1 MTSRRSIWAGA
12 AVLAVVALLV
22 PSCGGGSG
30 DTSGTLDGVGRIPGN
45 DFVGVA
51 TLPPDLAAEVSI
63 PEIDG
68 ALLGAVAKGN
78 RLLMIGDSIL
88 SSISKRYGNEA
99 CGLLVP
105 QGWNVALEA
114 EAGQFVEFGL
124 DVLDKRWNEGWDAVV
139 IELGTNYAGS
149 KERYRETME
158 KILDRIGDTP
168 VVLANTTV
176 FRAPQKEVNAVV
188 DELVERYPNAILLDW
203 AAISKAPSVLSG
215 DRIHPTPK
223 GRVVLATAIAR
234 AAGIAPTS
242 PGDCMKVYFQDDSRV
257 LPDVMPGKDD
267 TTVPPSSIDAPST
280 TLASATTVA
289 PSPGGATTTI
299 AGATTTVAVNTTS
312 APQPTAAPTTIA
324 PAPTTAAPQPTAA
337 APSSS
342 AG

>member
-1 MTSRRSIWAGA
+1 MRRSLF
-12 AVLAVVALLV
+12 VLVALVTTACSSGSSTPAVTSTV
-22 PSCGGGSG
+22 PA
-30 DTSGTLDGVGRIPGN
+30 TIAGVGS
-45 DFVGVA
+45 
-51 TLPPDLAAEVSI
+51 LPPIGLYLEALGGAPSTFPDGQRVPVQQSTVGEAATGPRV
-63 PEIDG
+63 
-68 ALLGAVAKGN
+68 
-78 RLLMIGDSIL
+78 LMIGDSIL
-88 SSISKRYGNEA
+88 SSIAKRYGNEA

-149 KERYRETME
+149 QDRYRATLE
-158 KILDRIGDTP
+158 KILDRIGDKP

-188 DELVERYPNAILLDW
+188 DEIVERYPNVSLLDW
-203 AAISKAPSVLSG
+203 AAISKSPSVLSG

-267 TTVPPSSIDAPST
+267 TTVPPSSTVVDSTTPVAAST
-280 TLASATTVA
+280 TLGPATTLATQTTIAAPVVTTLPPVTTVA
-289 PSPGGATTTI
+289 PQTTATPQTTT
-299 AGATTTVAVNTTS
+299 AV
-312 APQPTAAPTTIA
+312 
-324 PAPTTAAPQPTAA
+324 

>member
-1 MTSRRSIWAGA
+1 MNRRPTIVAAA
-12 AVLAVVALLV
+12 AVLCATVLVVA
-22 PSCGGGSG
+22 SCGAGSSTTG
-30 DTSGTLDGVGRIPGN
+30 GTLDGVGRIPGN

-51 TLPPDLAAEVSI
+51 TLPPDIAADVSI
-63 PEIDG
+63 PEIEG
-68 ALLGAVAKGN
+68 AVLGAVAKGN

-88 SSISKRYGNEA
+88 SSISKRYGNEG

-139 IELGTNYAGS
+139 IELGTNYGGS
-149 KERYRETME
+149 QDRYRDTLE
-158 KILDRIGDTP
+158 KILDRIGDLP

-176 FRAPQKEVNAVV
+176 FRAPQKEVNAVIDEIV
-188 DELVERYPNAILLDW
+188 DRYPNVSLLDW
-203 AAISKAPSVLSG
+203 AAISKSPSVLSG

-234 AAGIAPTS
+234 AAGIAPSS

-267 TTVPPSSIDAPST
+267 TTVPPTSAFVDSTTTPVAAVTTLTPITTVPAQTTVPVPVAT
-280 TLASATTVA
+280 TLAPVTTPA
-289 PSPGGATTTI
+289 PQ
-299 AGATTTVAVNTTS
+299 TTS
-312 APQPTAAPTTIA
+312 APQT
-324 PAPTTAAPQPTAA
+324 TTAAV

>member
-1 MTSRRSIWAGA
+1 MIRRLPALA
-12 AVLAVVALLV
+12 AVTALAMVALAL

-51 TLPPDLAAEVSI
+51 TLPPDIAAEVSI
-63 PEIDG
+63 PEISG

-88 SSISKRYGNEA
+88 SSIAKRYGNEA

-105 QGWNVALEA
+105 QGWSVALEA

-149 KERYRETME
+149 QDRYRATLE
-158 KILDRIGDTP
+158 KILDRIGDKP

-188 DELVERYPNAILLDW
+188 DEIVERYPNVSLLDW
-203 AAISKAPSVLSG
+203 AAISKSPSVLSG

-267 TTVPPSSIDAPST
+267 TTVPPSSTVVDSTTPVAAST
-280 TLASATTVA
+280 TLGPATTLATQTTIAAPVVTTLPPVTTVA
-289 PSPGGATTTI
+289 P
-299 AGATTTVAVNTTS
+299 
-312 APQPTAAPTTIA
+312 Q
-324 PAPTTAAPQPTAA
+324 TTAAPQTTTAV

>member
-1 MTSRRSIWAGA
+1 
-12 AVLAVVALLV
+12 
-22 PSCGGGSG
+22 
-30 DTSGTLDGVGRIPGN
+30 
-45 DFVGVA
+45 
-51 TLPPDLAAEVSI
+51 VSI
-63 PEIDG
+63 PEIEG
-68 ALLGAVAKGN
+68 AVLGAVAKGN

-88 SSISKRYGNEA
+88 SSIAKRYGNEA

-105 QGWNVALEA
+105 QGWSVALEA

-124 DVLDKRWNEGWDAVV
+124 DVLERRWSEGWDAVV
-139 IELGTNYAGS
+139 LELGTNYAGS
-149 KERYRETME
+149 QDRYRETLE
-158 KILDRIGDTP
+158 KILDRIGDKP

-188 DELVERYPNAILLDW
+188 DEIVERYPNVSLLDW
-203 AAISKAPSVLSG
+203 AAISKSPSVLSG

-267 TTVPPSSIDAPST
+267 TTVPPSSSVVDSTTTSTSPVTTTAPATSVPAQTTTIVPET
-280 TLASATTVA
+280 TLAPQTTVA
-289 PSPGGATTTI
+289 I
-299 AGATTTVAVNTTS
+299 
-312 APQPTAAPTTIA
+312 
-324 PAPTTAAPQPTAA
+324 

>member
-1 MTSRRSIWAGA
+1 MIRRLPALA
-12 AVLAVVALLV
+12 AVTALVVVALAL

-51 TLPPDLAAEVSI
+51 TLPPDIAAEVSI
-63 PEIDG
+63 PEISG

-88 SSISKRYGNEA
+88 SSIAKRYGNEA

-105 QGWNVALEA
+105 QGWSVALEA

-149 KERYRETME
+149 QDRYRATLE
-158 KILDRIGDTP
+158 KILDRIGDKP

-188 DELVERYPNAILLDW
+188 DEIVERYPNVSLLDW
-203 AAISKAPSVLSG
+203 AAISKSPSVLSG

-267 TTVPPSSIDAPST
+267 TTVPPSSTVVDSTTPVAAST
-280 TLASATTVA
+280 TLGPATTLATQTTIAAPVVTTLPPVTTVA
-289 PSPGGATTTI
+289 P
-299 AGATTTVAVNTTS
+299 
-312 APQPTAAPTTIA
+312 Q
-324 PAPTTAAPQPTAA
+324 TTAAPQTTTAV

>member
-1 MTSRRSIWAGA
+1 MTTRRSIWAGVS
-12 AVLAVVALLV
+12 VLATVALLV
-22 PSCGGGSG
+22 PSCGGGNG

-51 TLPPDLAAEVSI
+51 TLPPDIAADVSI
-63 PEIDG
+63 PEISG
-68 ALLGAVAKGN
+68 AVLGAVAKGN

-88 SSISKRYGNEA
+88 SSIAKRYGNEA

-114 EAGQFVEFGL
+114 EAGQFVDFGL

-149 KERYRETME
+149 KDRYRESME

-176 FRAPQKEVNAVV
+176 FRAPQKDVNAVI
-188 DELVERYPNAILLDW
+188 DELVERYPNASLLDW
-203 AAISKAPSVLSG
+203 AAISKSPSVLSG

-234 AAGIAPTS
+234 AAGVAPSS

-257 LPDVMPGKDD
+257 LPDVMPGEDD
-267 TTVPPSSIDAPST
+267 TTVPPSSVEDSST
-280 TLASATTVA
+280 TTAVV
-289 PSPGGATTTI
+289 ATTTV
-299 AGATTTVAVNTTS
+299 AGATTT
-312 APQPTAAPTTIA
+312 APATTI
-324 PAPTTAAPQPTAA
+324 APQPTAA
-337 APSSS
+337 ATTLAPVPTTAAPQTTVAVAPSSS

>member
-1 MTSRRSIWAGA
+1 MIRRLPALA
-12 AVLAVVALLV
+12 AVTALVVVALAL

-51 TLPPDLAAEVSI
+51 TLPPDIAAEVSI
-63 PEIDG
+63 PEING
-68 ALLGAVAKGN
+68 AVLGAVAKGN

-88 SSISKRYGNEA
+88 SSIAKRYGNEA

-105 QGWNVALEA
+105 QGWSVALEA

-149 KERYRETME
+149 QDRYRATLE
-158 KILDRIGDTP
+158 KILDRIGDKP

-176 FRAPQKEVNAVV
+176 FRAPQKKVNAVV
-188 DELVERYPNAILLDW
+188 DEIFERYPNVSLLDW
-203 AAISKAPSVLSG
+203 AAISKSPSVLSG

-267 TTVPPSSIDAPST
+267 TTVPPSSTVVDSTTPVAAST
-280 TLASATTVA
+280 TLGPATTLATQTTIAAPVVTTLPPVTTVA
-289 PSPGGATTTI
+289 P
-299 AGATTTVAVNTTS
+299 
-312 APQPTAAPTTIA
+312 Q
-324 PAPTTAAPQPTAA
+324 TTAAPQTTTAV

>member
-1 MTSRRSIWAGA
+1 
-12 AVLAVVALLV
+12 
-22 PSCGGGSG
+22 
-30 DTSGTLDGVGRIPGN
+30 
-45 DFVGVA
+45 
-51 TLPPDLAAEVSI
+51 
-63 PEIDG
+63 
-68 ALLGAVAKGN
+68 
-78 RLLMIGDSIL
+78 MIGDSIL
-88 SSISKRYGNEA
+88 SSIAKRYGNEA

-105 QGWNVALEA
+105 QGWSVALEA

-149 KERYRETME
+149 QDRYRATLE
-158 KILDRIGDTP
+158 KILDRIGDKP

-188 DELVERYPNAILLDW
+188 DEIVERYPNVSLLDW
-203 AAISKAPSVLSG
+203 AAISKSPSVLSG

-267 TTVPPSSIDAPST
+267 TTVPPSSTVVDSTTPVAAST
-280 TLASATTVA
+280 TLGPATTLATQTTIAAPVVTTLPPVTTVA
-289 PSPGGATTTI
+289 P
-299 AGATTTVAVNTTS
+299 
-312 APQPTAAPTTIA
+312 Q
-324 PAPTTAAPQPTAA
+324 TTAAPQTTTAV

>member
-1 MTSRRSIWAGA
+1 MIRRPAVYVAIA
-12 AVLAVVALLV
+12 ALAVVAVAL

-51 TLPPDLAAEVSI
+51 TLPPDIAADVSI
-63 PEIDG
+63 PEIEG
-68 ALLGAVAKGN
+68 AVLGAVAKGN

-88 SSISKRYGNEA
+88 SSIAKRYGNEA

-105 QGWNVALEA
+105 QGWSVALEA

-124 DVLDKRWNEGWDAVV
+124 DVLERRWSEGWDAVV
-139 IELGTNYAGS
+139 LELGTNYAGS
-149 KERYRETME
+149 QDRYRETLE
-158 KILDRIGDTP
+158 KILDRIGDKP

-188 DELVERYPNAILLDW
+188 DEIVERYPNVSLLDW
-203 AAISKAPSVLSG
+203 AAISKSPSVLSG

-267 TTVPPSSIDAPST
+267 TTVPPSSSVVDSTTTSTSPVTTTAPATSVPAQTTTIVPET
-280 TLASATTVA
+280 TLAPQTTVA
-289 PSPGGATTTI
+289 I
-299 AGATTTVAVNTTS
+299 
-312 APQPTAAPTTIA
+312 
-324 PAPTTAAPQPTAA
+324 

>member
-1 MTSRRSIWAGA
+1 MTTRRSIGAGVS
-12 AVLAVVALLV
+12 VLAVVALLV
-22 PSCGGGSG
+22 PSCGGGNG

-51 TLPPDLAAEVSI
+51 TLPPDIAADVSI
-63 PEIDG
+63 PEISG
-68 ALLGAVAKGN
+68 AVLGAVAEGN

-114 EAGQFVEFGL
+114 EAGQFVDFGL

-149 KERYRETME
+149 KDRYRASME

-176 FRAPQKEVNAVV
+176 FRAPQKEVNAVI
-188 DELVERYPNAILLDW
+188 DELVDRYPNVSLLDW
-203 AAISKAPSVLSG
+203 AAISKSPSVLSG

-234 AAGIAPTS
+234 AAGVAPTS

-257 LPDVMPGKDD
+257 LPDVMPSEDD
-267 TTVPPSSIDAPST
+267 TTVPPSSVDTSST
-280 TLASATTVA
+280 TVAVVATTVA
-289 PSPGGATTTI
+289 GTTT
-299 AGATTTVAVNTTS
+299 TTPPTTI
-312 APQPTAAPTTIA
+312 APQPTAAATTLG
-324 PAPTTAAPQPTAA
+324 PAPTTAAPQTTAA
-337 APSSS
+337 VAPSSS

>member
-1 MTSRRSIWAGA
+1 MIRRLPALA
-12 AVLAVVALLV
+12 AVTALVVVALAL

-51 TLPPDLAAEVSI
+51 TLPPDIAAEVSI
-63 PEIDG
+63 PEING
-68 ALLGAVAKGN
+68 AVLGAVAKGN

-88 SSISKRYGNEA
+88 SSIAKRYGNEA

-105 QGWNVALEA
+105 QGWSVALEA

-149 KERYRETME
+149 QDRYRATLE
-158 KILDRIGDTP
+158 KILDRIGDKP

-188 DELVERYPNAILLDW
+188 DEIVERYPNVSLLDW
-203 AAISKAPSVLSG
+203 AAISKSPSVLSG

-267 TTVPPSSIDAPST
+267 TTVPPSSTVVDSTTPVAAST
-280 TLASATTVA
+280 TLGPATTLATQTTIAAPVATTLPPVTTVA
-289 PSPGGATTTI
+289 P
-299 AGATTTVAVNTTS
+299 
-312 APQPTAAPTTIA
+312 Q
-324 PAPTTAAPQPTAA
+324 TTAAPQTTTAV

>member
-1 MTSRRSIWAGA
+1 MIRRLPALA
-12 AVLAVVALLV
+12 AVTALAMVALAL

-51 TLPPDLAAEVSI
+51 TLPPDIAAEVSI
-63 PEIDG
+63 PEING
-68 ALLGAVAKGN
+68 AVLGAVAKGN

-88 SSISKRYGNEA
+88 SSIAKRYGNEA

-105 QGWNVALEA
+105 QGWSVALEA

-149 KERYRETME
+149 QDRYRATLE
-158 KILDRIGDTP
+158 KILDRIGDKP

-188 DELVERYPNAILLDW
+188 DEIVERYPNVSLLDW
-203 AAISKAPSVLSG
+203 AAISKSPSVLSG

-267 TTVPPSSIDAPST
+267 TTVPPSSTVVDSTTPVAAST
-280 TLASATTVA
+280 TLGPATTLATQTTIAAPVVTTLPPVTTVA
-289 PSPGGATTTI
+289 P
-299 AGATTTVAVNTTS
+299 
-312 APQPTAAPTTIA
+312 Q
-324 PAPTTAAPQPTAA
+324 TTAAPQTTTAV

>member
-1 MTSRRSIWAGA
+1 MIRRLPALA
-12 AVLAVVALLV
+12 AVTALAVVALAL

-51 TLPPDLAAEVSI
+51 TLPPDIAAEVSI
-63 PEIDG
+63 PEISG
-68 ALLGAVAKGN
+68 AVLGAVAKGN

-88 SSISKRYGNEA
+88 SSIAKRYGNEA

-105 QGWNVALEA
+105 QGWSVALEA

-149 KERYRETME
+149 QDRYRATLE
-158 KILDRIGDTP
+158 KILDRIGDKP

-188 DELVERYPNAILLDW
+188 DEIVERYPNVSLLDW
-203 AAISKAPSVLSG
+203 AAISKSPSVLSG

-267 TTVPPSSIDAPST
+267 TTVPPSSTVVDSTTPVAAST
-280 TLASATTVA
+280 TLGPATTLATQTTIAAPVVTTLPPVTTVA
-289 PSPGGATTTI
+289 P
-299 AGATTTVAVNTTS
+299 
-312 APQPTAAPTTIA
+312 Q
-324 PAPTTAAPQPTAA
+324 TTAAPQTTTAV

>member
-1 MTSRRSIWAGA
+1 MTTRRSIWAGVS
-12 AVLAVVALLV
+12 VLAAVALLV
-22 PSCGGGSG
+22 PSCGGGNG

-51 TLPPDLAAEVSI
+51 TLPPDIAAEVSI

-88 SSISKRYGNEA
+88 SSIAKRYGNEA

-114 EAGQFVEFGL
+114 EAGQFVDFGL

-149 KERYRETME
+149 KDRYRESME

-176 FRAPQKEVNAVV
+176 FRAPQKEVNAVI
-188 DELVERYPNAILLDW
+188 DELVERYPNATLLDW
-203 AAISKAPSVLSG
+203 AAISKSPSVLSG

-234 AAGIAPTS
+234 AAGVAPTS

-257 LPDVMPGKDD
+257 LPDVMPGEDD
-267 TTVPPSSIDAPST
+267 TTVPPSSVEDSST
-280 TLASATTVA
+280 TTAVVATTA
-289 PSPGGATTTI
+289 FGATTT
-299 AGATTTVAVNTTS
+299 APATTI
-312 APQPTAAPTTIA
+312 APQPTAAATTLA
-324 PAPTTAAPQPTAA
+324 PAPTTAAPQTTVAV

>member
-1 MTSRRSIWAGA
+1 MIRRLPALA
-12 AVLAVVALLV
+12 AVTALAVVALAL

-51 TLPPDLAAEVSI
+51 TLPPDIAAEVSI
-63 PEIDG
+63 PEING
-68 ALLGAVAKGN
+68 AVLGAVAKGN

-88 SSISKRYGNEA
+88 SSIAKRYGNEA

-149 KERYRETME
+149 QDRYRATLE
-158 KILDRIGDTP
+158 KILDRIGDKP

-188 DELVERYPNAILLDW
+188 DEIVERYPNVSLLDW
-203 AAISKAPSVLSG
+203 AAISKSPSVLSG

-257 LPDVMPGKDD
+257 LPDVMPDKDD
-267 TTVPPSSIDAPST
+267 TTVPPSSTVVDSTAPVAAST
-280 TLASATTVA
+280 TLGPATTLVTQTTITAPVVTTLPPVTTVA
-289 PSPGGATTTI
+289 P
-299 AGATTTVAVNTTS
+299 
-312 APQPTAAPTTIA
+312 Q
-324 PAPTTAAPQPTAA
+324 TTAAPQTTTAV

>member
-1 MTSRRSIWAGA
+1 MIRRPAVYA
-12 AVLAVVALLV
+12 AIAALAVVAVAL

-51 TLPPDLAAEVSI
+51 TLPPDIAADVSI
-63 PEIDG
+63 PEIEG
-68 ALLGAVAKGN
+68 AVLGAVAKGN

-88 SSISKRYGNEA
+88 SSIAKRYGNEA

-105 QGWNVALEA
+105 QGWSVALEA

-124 DVLDKRWNEGWDAVV
+124 DVLERRWNEGWDAVV
-139 IELGTNYAGS
+139 LELGTNYAGS
-149 KERYRETME
+149 QDRYRETLE
-158 KILDRIGDTP
+158 KILDRIGDKP

-188 DELVERYPNAILLDW
+188 DEIVERYPNVSLLDW
-203 AAISKAPSVLSG
+203 AAISKSPSVLSG

-267 TTVPPSSIDAPST
+267 TTVPPSSSVVDSTTTSTSPVTTTAPATSVPAQTTTIVPET
-280 TLASATTVA
+280 TLAPQTTVA
-289 PSPGGATTTI
+289 I
-299 AGATTTVAVNTTS
+299 
-312 APQPTAAPTTIA
+312 
-324 PAPTTAAPQPTAA
+324 

>member
-1 MTSRRSIWAGA
+1 MIRRLPALA
-12 AVLAVVALLV
+12 AVTALAVVALAL

-51 TLPPDLAAEVSI
+51 TLPPDIAAEVSI
-63 PEIDG
+63 PEING
-68 ALLGAVAKGN
+68 AVLGAVAKGN

-88 SSISKRYGNEA
+88 SSIAKRYGNEA

-149 KERYRETME
+149 QDRYRATLE
-158 KILDRIGDTP
+158 KILDRIGDKP

-176 FRAPQKEVNAVV
+176 VRAPQKEVNAVV
-188 DELVERYPNAILLDW
+188 DEIVERYPNVSLLDW
-203 AAISKAPSVLSG
+203 AAISKSPSVLSG

-267 TTVPPSSIDAPST
+267 TTVPPSSTVVDSTTPVAAST
-280 TLASATTVA
+280 TLGPATTLATQTTIAAPVVTTLPPVTTVA
-289 PSPGGATTTI
+289 P
-299 AGATTTVAVNTTS
+299 
-312 APQPTAAPTTIA
+312 Q
-324 PAPTTAAPQPTAA
+324 TTAAPQTTTAV

>member
-1 MTSRRSIWAGA
+1 MIRRLPALA
-12 AVLAVVALLV
+12 AVTALAMVALAL

-51 TLPPDLAAEVSI
+51 TLPPDIAAEVSI
-63 PEIDG
+63 PEISG
-68 ALLGAVAKGN
+68 AVLGAVAKGN

-88 SSISKRYGNEA
+88 SSIAKRYGNEA

-149 KERYRETME
+149 QDRYRATLE
-158 KILDRIGDTP
+158 KILDRIGDKP

-188 DELVERYPNAILLDW
+188 DEIVERYPNVSLLDW
-203 AAISKAPSVLSG
+203 AAISKSPSVLSG

-267 TTVPPSSIDAPST
+267 TTVPPSSSVVDSTTTSTSPVTTTAPATSVPAQTTTIVPET
-280 TLASATTVA
+280 TLALQTTVA
-289 PSPGGATTTI
+289 I
-299 AGATTTVAVNTTS
+299 
-312 APQPTAAPTTIA
+312 
-324 PAPTTAAPQPTAA
+324 

>member
-1 MTSRRSIWAGA
+1 MTTRRSILAGVS
-12 AVLAVVALLV
+12 VLATVALLV
-22 PSCGGGSG
+22 PSCGGGNG

-51 TLPPDLAAEVSI
+51 TLPPDIAADVSI
-63 PEIDG
+63 PEISG
-68 ALLGAVAKGN
+68 AVLGAVAKGN

-88 SSISKRYGNEA
+88 SSIAKRYGNEA

-114 EAGQFVEFGL
+114 EAGQFVDFGL

-149 KERYRETME
+149 KDRYRESME

-176 FRAPQKEVNAVV
+176 FRAPQKEVNAVI
-188 DELVERYPNAILLDW
+188 DELVERYPNATLLDW
-203 AAISKAPSVLSG
+203 AAISKSPSVLSG

-234 AAGIAPTS
+234 AAGVAPTS

-257 LPDVMPGKDD
+257 LPDVMPGEDD
-267 TTVPPSSIDAPST
+267 TTVPPSSVEDSST
-280 TLASATTVA
+280 TTAVVETTGV
-289 PSPGGATTTI
+289 GATTT
-299 AGATTTVAVNTTS
+299 APATTI
-312 APQPTAAPTTIA
+312 APQPTAAATTLA
-324 PAPTTAAPQPTAA
+324 PAPTTAAPQTTAA
-337 APSSS
+337 VAPSSS

>member
-1 MTSRRSIWAGA
+1 MTTRRSIWAGVS
-12 AVLAVVALLV
+12 VLATVALLV
-22 PSCGGGSG
+22 PSCGGGNG

-51 TLPPDLAAEVSI
+51 TLPPDIAADVSI
-63 PEIDG
+63 PEISG
-68 ALLGAVAKGN
+68 AVLGAVAKGN

-88 SSISKRYGNEA
+88 SSIAKRYGNEA

-114 EAGQFVEFGL
+114 EAGQFVDFGL

-149 KERYRETME
+149 KDRYRESME

-176 FRAPQKEVNAVV
+176 FRAPQKEVNAVI
-188 DELVERYPNAILLDW
+188 DELVERYPNASLLDW
-203 AAISKAPSVLSG
+203 AAISKSPSVLSG

-234 AAGIAPTS
+234 AAGVAPTL

-257 LPDVMPGKDD
+257 LPDVMPGEDD
-267 TTVPPSSIDAPST
+267 TTVPPSSVEDSST
-280 TLASATTVA
+280 TTAVVATTAV
-289 PSPGGATTTI
+289 GATTT
-299 AGATTTVAVNTTS
+299 APATTI
-312 APQPTAAPTTIA
+312 APQPTAAATTLA
-324 PAPTTAAPQPTAA
+324 PAPTTAAPQTTVAV

>member
-1 MTSRRSIWAGA
+1 MIRRLPALA
-12 AVLAVVALLV
+12 AVTALVVVALAL

-51 TLPPDLAAEVSI
+51 TLPPDIAAEVSI
-63 PEIDG
+63 PEING
-68 ALLGAVAKGN
+68 AVLGAVAKGN

-88 SSISKRYGNEA
+88 SSIAKRYGNEA

-105 QGWNVALEA
+105 QGWSVALEA

-149 KERYRETME
+149 QDRYRATLE
-158 KILDRIGDTP
+158 KILDRIGDKP

-188 DELVERYPNAILLDW
+188 DEIVERYPNVSLLDW
-203 AAISKAPSVLSG
+203 AAISKSPSVLSG

-267 TTVPPSSIDAPST
+267 TTVPPSSTVVDSTTPVAAST
-280 TLASATTVA
+280 TLGPATTLATQTTIAAPVVTTLPPVTTVA
-289 PSPGGATTTI
+289 PQTTATPQTTT
-299 AGATTTVAVNTTS
+299 AV
-312 APQPTAAPTTIA
+312 
-324 PAPTTAAPQPTAA
+324 

>member
-1 MTSRRSIWAGA
+1 MTTRRSIWAGVS
-12 AVLAVVALLV
+12 VLAAVALLV
-22 PSCGGGSG
+22 PSCGGGNG

-51 TLPPDLAAEVSI
+51 TLPPDIAAEVSI

-88 SSISKRYGNEA
+88 SSIAKRYGNEA

-114 EAGQFVEFGL
+114 EAGQFVDFGL

-149 KERYRETME
+149 KDRYRESME

-176 FRAPQKEVNAVV
+176 FRAPQKKVNAVI
-188 DELVERYPNAILLDW
+188 DELVERYPNATLLDW
-203 AAISKAPSVLSG
+203 AAISKSPSVLSG

-234 AAGIAPTS
+234 AAGVAPTS

-257 LPDVMPGKDD
+257 LPDVMPGEDD
-267 TTVPPSSIDAPST
+267 TTVPPSSVEDSST
-280 TLASATTVA
+280 TIA
-289 PSPGGATTTI
+289 PAP
-299 AGATTTVAVNTTS
+299 AGATTTVAGAPTTTPATTI
-312 APQPTAAPTTIA
+312 APPPTAAATTLA
-324 PAPTTAAPQPTAA
+324 PAPTTAAPQTTVAV

>member
-1 MTSRRSIWAGA
+1 MTKRPVVLAA
-12 AVLAVVALLV
+12 AVALAAVALVL
-22 PSCGGGSG
+22 PSCGGGSAN
-30 DTSGTLDGVGRIPGN
+30 TSGTLDGVGRIPGN

-51 TLPPDLAAEVSI
+51 TLPPDIASDVSI

-68 ALLGAVAKGN
+68 AVLGAVAKGN
-78 RLLMIGDSIL
+78 RFLMIGDSIL
-88 SSISKRYGNEA
+88 SSIAKRYGNEA

-124 DVLDKRWNEGWDAVV
+124 DVLEKRWSEGWDAVL

-149 KERYRETME
+149 KDRYRETME

-176 FRAPQKEVNAVV
+176 FRAPQKEVNTVV
-188 DELVERYPNAILLDW
+188 DELVERYPNATLLDW
-203 AAISKAPSVLSG
+203 AAISKSPGVLSG

-234 AAGIAPTS
+234 AAGVAPSS

-267 TTVPPSSIDAPST
+267 TTVPPTSES
-280 TLASATTVA
+280 VE
-289 PSPGGATTTI
+289 
-299 AGATTTVAVNTTS
+299 TTVAVAETSTVPATTGVPTTVAAQTTIAS
-312 APQPTAAPTTIA
+312 PTTVAAPPPTAAPTTA
-324 PAPTTAAPQPTAA
+324 VV

>member
-1 MTSRRSIWAGA
+1 MTTRRSIWAGVS
-12 AVLAVVALLV
+12 VLAAVALLV
-22 PSCGGGSG
+22 PSCGGGNG

-51 TLPPDLAAEVSI
+51 TLPPDIAAEVSI

-88 SSISKRYGNEA
+88 SSIAKRYGNEA

-114 EAGQFVEFGL
+114 EAGQFVDFGL

-139 IELGTNYAGS
+139 IELGTNYAGN
-149 KERYRETME
+149 KDRYRESME

-176 FRAPQKEVNAVV
+176 FRAPQKEVNAVI
-188 DELVERYPNAILLDW
+188 DELVERYPNASLLDW
-203 AAISKAPSVLSG
+203 AAISKSPSVLSG

-234 AAGIAPTS
+234 AAGVAPSS

-257 LPDVMPGKDD
+257 LPDVMPGEDD
-267 TTVPPSSIDAPST
+267 TTVPPSSVEDSST
-280 TLASATTVA
+280 TTAVVATTAV
-289 PSPGGATTTI
+289 GATTT
-299 AGATTTVAVNTTS
+299 APATTI
-312 APQPTAAPTTIA
+312 APQPTAAATTLA
-324 PAPTTAAPQPTAA
+324 PAPTTAAPQTTVAV

>member
-1 MTSRRSIWAGA
+1 MIRRPAVYA
-12 AVLAVVALLV
+12 AIAALAVVAVAL

-51 TLPPDLAAEVSI
+51 TLPPDIAADVSI
-63 PEIDG
+63 PEIEG
-68 ALLGAVAKGN
+68 AVLGAVAKGN

-88 SSISKRYGNEA
+88 SSIAKRYGNEA

-105 QGWNVALEA
+105 QGWSVALEA

-124 DVLDKRWNEGWDAVV
+124 DVLERRWSEGWDAVV
-139 IELGTNYAGS
+139 LELGTNYAGS
-149 KERYRETME
+149 QDRYRETLE
-158 KILDRIGDTP
+158 KILDRIGDKP

-188 DELVERYPNAILLDW
+188 DEIVERYPNVSLLDW
-203 AAISKAPSVLSG
+203 AAISKSPSVLSG

-267 TTVPPSSIDAPST
+267 TTVPPSSSVVDSTTTSTSPVTTTAPATSVPAQTTTIVPET
-280 TLASATTVA
+280 TLAPQTTVA
-289 PSPGGATTTI
+289 I
-299 AGATTTVAVNTTS
+299 
-312 APQPTAAPTTIA
+312 
-324 PAPTTAAPQPTAA
+324 

>member
-1 MTSRRSIWAGA
+1 MTKRRSIWAGVS
-12 AVLAVVALLV
+12 VLATVAMLV
-22 PSCGGGSG
+22 PSCGGGNG

-51 TLPPDLAAEVSI
+51 TLPPDIAADVSI
-63 PEIDG
+63 PEISG
-68 ALLGAVAKGN
+68 AVLGAVAKGN

-88 SSISKRYGNEA
+88 SSIAKRYGNEA

-114 EAGQFVEFGL
+114 EAGQFVDFGL

-149 KERYRETME
+149 KDRYRASME

-176 FRAPQKEVNAVV
+176 FRAPQKEVNAVI
-188 DELVERYPNAILLDW
+188 DELVERYPNASLLDW
-203 AAISKAPSVLSG
+203 AAISKSPSVLSG

-234 AAGIAPTS
+234 AAGVAPSS

-257 LPDVMPGKDD
+257 LPDVMPGEDD
-267 TTVPPSSIDAPST
+267 TTVPPSSVEDPST
-280 TLASATTVA
+280 TTAVV
-289 PSPGGATTTI
+289 ATTTV
-299 AGATTTVAVNTTS
+299 AGATTTAPATTI
-312 APQPTAAPTTIA
+312 APQPTAAATTLA
-324 PAPTTAAPQPTAA
+324 PAPTTAAPQTTAAA

>member
-1 MTSRRSIWAGA
+1 MIRRLPALA
-12 AVLAVVALLV
+12 AVTALAMVALAL

-51 TLPPDLAAEVSI
+51 TLPPDIAAEVSI
-63 PEIDG
+63 PEING
-68 ALLGAVAKGN
+68 AVLGAVAKGN

-88 SSISKRYGNEA
+88 SSIAKRYGNEA

-105 QGWNVALEA
+105 QGWSVALEA

-149 KERYRETME
+149 QDRYRATLE
-158 KILDRIGDTP
+158 KILDRIGDKP

-188 DELVERYPNAILLDW
+188 DEIVERYPNVSLLDW
-203 AAISKAPSVLSG
+203 AAISKSPSVLSG

-267 TTVPPSSIDAPST
+267 TTVPPSSTVVDSTTPVVVST
-280 TLASATTVA
+280 TLGPATTLATQTTIAAPVVTTLPPVTTVA
-289 PSPGGATTTI
+289 P
-299 AGATTTVAVNTTS
+299 
-312 APQPTAAPTTIA
+312 Q
-324 PAPTTAAPQPTAA
+324 TTAAPQTTTAV